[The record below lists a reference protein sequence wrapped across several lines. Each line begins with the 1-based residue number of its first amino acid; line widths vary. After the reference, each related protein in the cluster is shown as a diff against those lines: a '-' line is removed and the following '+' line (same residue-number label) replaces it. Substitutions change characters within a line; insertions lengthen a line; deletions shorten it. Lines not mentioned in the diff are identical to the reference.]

1 MFDSSTR
8 SFDFPGWHA
17 TRISWFSRG
26 IKTSPG
32 FRPPAIHTGPG
43 TRRDFR
49 RLLRDEEFPSRLQ
62 PLAFPNFQPL
72 DLLFL
77 PQRTPRWYS
86 SCFLEN
92 DAREYSRLFIA
103 DTLWIDR
110 SVESDLM
117 STVSR
122 VSWLELFSW
131 NWLNEELV
139 YNSFLLNFFWKSY
152 FIPRNGECL
161 VKCIILFNLLLNSFR
176 FTHPQQNSPFLKYYH
191 FLFVSLDKLFQQNF
205 PSFHP
210 GIFAAIQEISKSL
223 SRYVLP
229 NNEDTYSHTE
239 GGIFLAHALAAL
251 LAFPEGVE
259 DGGASRRNWLRRI
272 SVWDGY

>member
-1 MFDSSTR
+1 MDR
-8 SFDFPGWHA
+8 SF
-17 TRISWFSRG
+17 RG
-26 IKTSPG
+26 IR
-32 FRPPAIHTGPG
+32 F
-43 TRRDFR
+43 
-49 RLLRDEEFPSRLQ
+49 DEHSF
-62 PLAFPNFQPL
+62 
-72 DLLFL
+72 
-77 PQRTPRWYS
+77 
-86 SCFLEN
+86 
-92 DAREYSRLFIA
+92 
-103 DTLWIDR
+103 
-110 SVESDLM
+110 ESF
-117 STVSR
+117 VIG
-122 VSWLELFSW
+122 VIFV
-131 NWLNEELV
+131 ELV
-139 YNSFLLNFFWKSY
+139 ERGTCIQFFFLLNFFWKSY

-223 SRYVLP
+223 SRYVLS

-259 DGGASRRNWLRRI
+259 DGGASRRN
-272 SVWDGY
+272 